1 MGKTMWVTPSSSLIL
16 LLLTCLVKFGEIRA
30 QCVRP
35 VVGENRVLADDSGQT
50 SFPEGSSVKFKCGT
64 GYQPAD
70 PTASRT
76 ITCSGQQWTTL
87 DLQCKKKSCGSP
99 GELSNGRY
107 LTPDG
112 ILFGATATAQCNPGF
127 VVSGTKMRNCVDAG
141 WDGRPAECEVIK
153 CLPPAQIDHGTYEP
167 LEDHYDYLSVVTYT
181 CNHPYSL
188 DGPQTISC
196 SDDATFQPSP
206 PRCVDIKCD
215 APKIDNAIR
224 IEGKA
229 PPYTGGNFVNYQCNK
244 GYKMKGTGY
253 LVCGKNGWNPPP
265 PVCVSSPG
273 PDPSPGPGPGPSP
286 GPGPEKGNG
295 LAIGLGVAAGLV
307 VLITVIVCC
316 VKKSSGWGKVPTRNE
331 A

>member
-1 MGKTMWVTPSSSLIL
+1 MWVTPSSSLIL
-16 LLLTCLVKFGEIRA
+16 LLTCLMKIGEIRA

-50 SFPEGSSVKFKCGT
+50 SFPEGSSLKFKCGT
-64 GYQPAD
+64 GYPPAD
-70 PTASRT
+70 PTASQT

-112 ILFGATATAQCNPGF
+112 ILFGATATAQCNQGYM
-127 VVSGTKMRNCVDAG
+127 VSGTKTRNCVDAG
-141 WDGRPAECEVIK
+141 WDGRLAECEVIK

-167 LEDHYDYLSVVTYT
+167 LEDYYDYLSVVTYT

-188 DGPQTISC
+188 DGPQTTSC

-206 PRCVDIKCD
+206 PRCVEIKCD
-215 APKIDNAIR
+215 APRIDNAIR

-229 PPYTGGNFVNYQCNK
+229 PPYTKINFVKYQCNK
-244 GYKMKGTGY
+244 GYKMQGEAY
-253 LVCGKNGWNPPP
+253 MVCGINGWNPPP
-265 PVCVSSPG
+265 PVCEKSGPDPEPEAEPEPEPEPKPG
-273 PDPSPGPGPGPSP
+273 PDPDSH
-286 GPGPEKGNG
+286 
-295 LAIGLGVAAGLV
+295 
-307 VLITVIVCC
+307 
-316 VKKSSGWGKVPTRNE
+316 
-331 A
+331 

>member
-265 PVCVSSPG
+265 PVC
-273 PDPSPGPGPGPSP
+273 
-286 GPGPEKGNG
+286 GNG

-316 VKKSSGWGKVPTRNE
+316 VKKRMGSQ
-331 A
+331 